1 MIINF
6 VLQLIAVALN
16 RVVLCPWCGMGWWGP
31 WGWSPW
37 FGPFGFIW
45 WLFGIAFMVLFLVL
59 LVLFIVWLLRKMG
72 FTTK

>member
-16 RVVLCPWCGMGWWGP
+16 RVVLCPWCGM
-31 WGWSPW
+31 GWSPW